1 MVENAVKD
9 NFHTFFVRG
18 VQKAFEVV
26 FRPQKFVD
34 FQIIAGVVAVIRK
47 SLENRRKINYAD
59 AKFFKVIEFF
69 ANSVEVSAEKVVGV
83 IFPVCAHD
91 LGTS

>member
-1 MVENAVKD
+1 MPNLLKYKLSAPLWLK
-9 NFHTFFVRG
+9 TPSRIISYLFVRG

-47 SLENRRKINYAD
+47 RLENRRKINYAD

-69 ANSVEVSAEKVVGV
+69 ANAVEVSAKKSS
-83 IFPVCAHD
+83 A
-91 LGTS
+91 